1 MTSSEHRGLEVQSYS
16 LEIHD
21 GQGGEFRVLTASTVV
36 SLSSSDV
43 ITAGISQGLTY
54 RARYRAWNAYGW
66 SEYSPTG
73 AILAA

>member
-1 MTSSEHRGLEVQSYS
+1 
-16 LEIHD
+16 
-21 GQGGEFRVLTASTVV
+21 VLTGFTVG
-36 SLSSSDV
+36 SLATSHL